1 MPKIARNIDPMI
13 PSMVAISPPLIPGPI
28 YPNSG
33 QLITIHRKKT
43 NLKLIIH
50 WLLDLK
56 KTLLVRCPYP
66 CRESYSILSYKQNHY
81 LHDLDSSI

>member
-1 MPKIARNIDPMI
+1 MPKIARNIDPII

-33 QLITIHRKKT
+33 QLIIIHRKKT
-43 NLKLIIH
+43 KLEFIIH

-56 KTLLVRCPYP
+56 KTLLVICPYL
-66 CRESYSILSYKQNHY
+66 CKESYSILSYKQNRY
-81 LHDLDSSI
+81 LHD

>member
-43 NLKLIIH
+43 NLKFIIH
-50 WLLDLK
+50 WILDLK
-56 KTLLVRCPYP
+56 KTLLVICLSLY
-66 CRESYSILSYKQNHY
+66 RESYSILGYKQNRY
-81 LHDLDSSI
+81 LHD